1 MINAF
6 IATVKSRGLA
16 RSNRFN
22 VNITWPSGIALLE
35 TAKLA
40 NLLCEASSL
49 PGYNIATQ
57 PLKIMG
63 ESREV
68 PYEPMYDPV
77 TLTFYMDAQFE
88 IKDAFETWM
97 SYIID
102 PVTKTTNYYSTYTS
116 EINISVENI
125 NGSIPY
131 NVTLFEAFPKSMTA
145 VTLNQGDRDV
155 MRLNV
160 GIQYK
165 YWRSSSQFGYVR
177 ATTTPSPI
185 TNVVDVRGL

>member
-68 PYEPMYDPV
+68 PYEPMYDPI

-88 IKDAFETWM
+88 LKDAFETWM

-102 PVTKTTNYYSTYTS
+102 PVTKTINYYSTYTS
-116 EINISVENI
+116 EINISVENMD
-125 NGSIPY
+125 GSIPY

-165 YWRSSSQFGYVR
+165 YWTSSSQFGRVR
-177 ATTTPSPI
+177 STTTPSPI